1 MKTTKRN
8 ARTTTI
14 FNGIMTAI
22 IRRYGIKEDMSL
34 KEMYDAAA
42 LAIIDHLNFIDK
54 NGKTI
59 LNTIG
64 KNKELTNTIRRLSFP
79 KLAEYSLGDE
89 TIKENIIK
97 ELSVFSFNDYN
108 PELVK
113 DYDIIDIRREYSKCR
128 IDYGVFS
135 SDTNSTFLQEL
146 LDQYRLDKFH
156 KESYLF
162 LIEFEDIFGYQCIT
176 RKEFDRIRYIIFGD
190 LSIYDVMNGYMIP
203 GFTTCLLNQ
212 KYFVHS
218 IPTNDD
224 GKIASRYGNKG
235 VISKVI
241 DDELIPRTSGT
252 VETVNCTYSVYDY
265 EKILD
270 SIVFKKIRNMLL
282 SFGRGVSQEEIYE
295 ICGTLVMDS
304 FRQSFKYLIPDH
316 YSADDVKHR
325 ISIILKN
332 EFQLKHAILTDDKKI
347 YPAYQER
354 QESNI

>member
-14 FNGIMTAI
+14 FNGIMTGI
-22 IRRYGIKEDMSL
+22 IKRYGIKEDMSL

-42 LAIIDHLNFIDK
+42 LTIIDDFNFLDK

-59 LNTIG
+59 YNSIG
-64 KNKELTNTIRRLSFP
+64 ENKEITNTIRGLSFP
-79 KLAEYSLGDE
+79 KLDAYSFGGDE

-97 ELSVFSFNDYN
+97 ELSVFSFDDYN

-135 SDTNSTFLQEL
+135 SDTNSTFLQKL

-162 LIEFEDIFGYQCIT
+162 LIEFETIFGHQCIT
-176 RKEFDRIRYIIFGD
+176 RKEFDRIRYIIFRD

-203 GFTTCLLNQ
+203 GSITCLLRQ
-212 KYFVHS
+212 KYSV
-218 IPTNDD
+218 
-224 GKIASRYGNKG
+224 IAIAMS
-235 VISKVI
+235 S
-241 DDELIPRTSGT
+241 
-252 VETVNCTYSVYDY
+252 ETGYDY
-265 EKILD
+265 EKIL
-270 SIVFKKIRNMLL
+270 SNIVFKKIKNILL
-282 SFGRGVSQEEIYE
+282 SFGRGVSQEKIYG
-295 ICGTLVMDS
+295 ICETIMLALNPS
-304 FRQSFKYLIPDH
+304 LKYLIPDYH
-316 YSADDVKHR
+316 YPIFKERVR
-325 ISIILKN
+325 ISDILKN

>member
-22 IRRYGIKEDMSL
+22 IRHYGIKEDMSL

-42 LAIIDHLNFIDK
+42 LSIIDDFNFIDK

-59 LNTIG
+59 YNSIDGG
-64 KNKELTNTIRRLSFP
+64 KEITNTVRFP

-89 TIKENIIK
+89 TIQANIIK
-97 ELSVFSFNDYN
+97 ELSVFSFDDYN

-113 DYDIIDIRREYSKCR
+113 DYDINDIKREYNKYG
-128 IDYGVFS
+128 IDYDVS
-135 SDTNSTFLQEL
+135 RSDTNSTFLQEL

-162 LIEFEDIFGYQCIT
+162 LIEFETIFGHQCIT
-176 RKEFDRIRYIIFGD
+176 RKEFDRIRYIIFRD

-203 GFTTCLLNQ
+203 GSITCLLRQ
-212 KYFVHS
+212 KYSV
-218 IPTNDD
+218 
-224 GKIASRYGNKG
+224 IAIA
-235 VISKVI
+235 IS
-241 DDELIPRTSGT
+241 S
-252 VETVNCTYSVYDY
+252 ETGYDY
-265 EKILD
+265 KKIL
-270 SIVFKKIRNMLL
+270 SNIVFKKIKNILL
-282 SFGRGVSQEEIYE
+282 SFGRGVSQEEIYD
-295 ICGTLVMDS
+295 ICGSIMLALNPS
-304 FRQSFKYLIPDH
+304 LKYLIPDFH
-316 YSADDVKHR
+316 YPIFKER
-325 ISIILKN
+325 IEKLFKDRSSFIPKN
-332 EFQLKHAILTDDKKI
+332 EFQLKHAIFTDDKKI

>member
-1 MKTTKRN
+1 MKTAKRN
-8 ARTTTI
+8 ARTEKI
-14 FNGIMTAI
+14 FNNVMHAVTSMYGIYRKRKLRSVYDILEEKDDFIFHFLDADGKVIYNTFGPNKDLI
-22 IRRYGIKEDMSL
+22 NKGRRVSLVDSDNYIKVINPETRQFFIDIHKFDINQFDNDTFISYLIDRIDSLSESYFIRDLCKDYIRRAHQEKNYR
-34 KEMYDAAA
+34 A
-42 LAIIDHLNFIDK
+42 L
-54 NGKTI
+54 I
-59 LNTIG
+59 L
-64 KNKELTNTIRRLSFP
+64 F
-79 KLAEYSLGDE
+79 E
-89 TIKENIIK
+89 T
-97 ELSVFSFNDYN
+97 
-108 PELVK
+108 
-113 DYDIIDIRREYSKCR
+113 
-128 IDYGVFS
+128 
-135 SDTNSTFLQEL
+135 
-146 LDQYRLDKFH
+146 
-156 KESYLF
+156 
-162 LIEFEDIFGYQCIT
+162 IFGYQFLT
-176 RKEFDRIRYIIFGD
+176 RKQIDRIRYITFSD
-190 LSIYDVMNGYMIP
+190 DEIYDVMNGYMIP
-203 GFTTCLLNQ
+203 GHVICLLKQ

-241 DDELIPRTSGT
+241 DNELMPRTSGT
-252 VETVNCTYSVYDY
+252 VETVNCTYSAYDY

>member
-34 KEMYDAAA
+34 KEMYDTAA
-42 LAIIDHLNFIDK
+42 LSIVDDFNFIDK

-59 LNTIG
+59 YNTIG
-64 KNKELTNTIRRLSFP
+64 KNKELTNTIWGLSFP
-79 KLAEYSLGDE
+79 RLAEYLFRDE
-89 TIKENIIK
+89 TIQANIIK
-97 ELSVFSFNDYN
+97 EFSVFSFDDYN
-108 PELVK
+108 SELVK
-113 DYDIIDIRREYSKCR
+113 DYDIIDIRREYSKHG
-128 IDYGVFS
+128 IDYDILRS
-135 SDTNSTFLQEL
+135 NTNSTFLQGL
-146 LDQYRLDKFH
+146 FDQYRLDKFH

-162 LIEFEDIFGYQCIT
+162 LIEFETIFGHQCIT
-176 RKEFDRIRYIIFGD
+176 RKEFDRIRYIIFSD

-203 GFTTCLLNQ
+203 GYTICLLRQ
-212 KYFVHS
+212 KYFVE
-218 IPTNDD
+218 
-224 GKIASRYGNKG
+224 AAA
-235 VISKVI
+235 IS
-241 DDELIPRTSGT
+241 S
-252 VETVNCTYSVYDY
+252 ETEYDC
-265 EKILD
+265 EKILN

-282 SFGRGVSQEEIYE
+282 SFGRGVSQEEIYD
-295 ICGTLVMDS
+295 ICVTLVMDS
-304 FRQSFKYLIPDH
+304 FRQSFKHLIPDH

>member
-1 MKTTKRN
+1 MKTAKRN
-8 ARTTTI
+8 ARTEKI
-14 FNGIMTAI
+14 FNNVMHAVTSMYSIYRKRKLRSVYDILEEKDDFIFHFLDADGKVIYNTFGPNKDLI
-22 IRRYGIKEDMSL
+22 NKGRRVSLVDSDNYIKVINPETRQFFIDIHKFDINQFDNDTFISYLIDRIDSLSESYFIRDLCKDYIRRAHQEKNYR
-34 KEMYDAAA
+34 A
-42 LAIIDHLNFIDK
+42 L
-54 NGKTI
+54 I
-59 LNTIG
+59 L
-64 KNKELTNTIRRLSFP
+64 F
-79 KLAEYSLGDE
+79 E
-89 TIKENIIK
+89 T
-97 ELSVFSFNDYN
+97 
-108 PELVK
+108 
-113 DYDIIDIRREYSKCR
+113 
-128 IDYGVFS
+128 
-135 SDTNSTFLQEL
+135 
-146 LDQYRLDKFH
+146 
-156 KESYLF
+156 
-162 LIEFEDIFGYQCIT
+162 IFGYQFLT
-176 RKEFDRIRYIIFGD
+176 RKQIDRIRYITFSD
-190 LSIYDVMNGYMIP
+190 DEIYDVMNGYMIP
-203 GFTTCLLNQ
+203 GHVICLLKQ

-241 DDELIPRTSGT
+241 DNELMPRTSGT
-252 VETVNCTYSVYDY
+252 VETVNCTYSAYDY